1 MDKVRVL
8 SAGGKDNVN
17 IIDSDSNIFSI
28 KDTKLYV
35 PVVSLSAKD
44 NQRLLKRLR
53 KGFERSIGISIKQKV
68 RI

>member
-1 MDKVRVL
+1 MCVL

-44 NQRLLKRLR
+44 NQRLLKHLR
-53 KGFERSIGISIKQKV
+53 KRFERFIGISIKQKV

>member
-1 MDKVRVL
+1 MCVF

-44 NQRLLKRLR
+44 NQRLLKHLR
-53 KGFERSIGISIKQKV
+53 KGFERFIGISIKQKV

>member
-1 MDKVRVL
+1 MCVL

-44 NQRLLKRLR
+44 NQRLLKHLR
-53 KGFERSIGISIKQKV
+53 KGFERFIGISIKQKV

>member
-1 MDKVRVL
+1 MCVL

-28 KDTKLYV
+28 KDTKWYV

-44 NQRLLKRLR
+44 NQRLLKHLR
-53 KGFERSIGISIKQKV
+53 KGFERFIGISIKQKV

>member
-1 MDKVRVL
+1 MCVL

-44 NQRLLKRLR
+44 NQRLLKHLR
-53 KGFERSIGISIKQKV
+53 KGFERFIGISIKQKV
-68 RI
+68 RM